1 MTSEPKNS
9 RKWLYTFSIIGIGAL
24 VTGIANLYYEQ
35 YIIAIAMVLVLLA
48 QIINIVKWRKQQ
60 R

>member
-1 MTSEPKNS
+1 MIAQPKNS
-9 RKWLYTFSIIGIGAL
+9 SKWLYTYIIIGVAAL

-35 YIIAIAMVLVLLA
+35 YITVIAMAFVLLA
-48 QIINIVKWRKQQ
+48 QIINIVKWRKMK